1 MAGVAIRQK
10 SAQELKQGYSRA
22 FRQVEIWSIV
32 AFWLGLAFLVY
43 QGRFAIARSP
53 WVALG
58 GVFFSYVG
66 SDFISGFVHWMA
78 DTWGHVD
85 MPVVGKALL
94 RPFRL
99 HHVDQKEITR
109 HDYIETNGAN
119 CMISLP
125 GIGLSLWCDW
135 KTDLGLFFGL
145 FWAGVM
151 LFIMMTNQF
160 HKWAHLDAEQRMP
173 LVRALQRSRLILS
186 PEHHD
191 VHHTAPFHSYYGI
204 TQGWLNWPLHKLGF
218 FRGLE
223 RAVTAVTGIIP
234 RKDDIGL
241 AAAMAIAPLPE
252 EAHSSADVVPQ
263 TSNGR

>member
-1 MAGVAIRQK
+1 MGGTAIRQK
-10 SAQELKQGYSRA
+10 SAQELRQGYSPA

-32 AFWLGLAFLVY
+32 SFWLGLAYLIW
-43 QGRFAIARSP
+43 QGRADIARSP

-58 GVFFSYVG
+58 GVVFAYVG
-66 SDFISGFVHWMA
+66 ADFISGFVHWMA
-78 DTWGHVD
+78 DTWGRVD

-99 HHVDQKEITR
+99 HHVDPKEITR

-135 KTDLGLFFGL
+135 DTDLGLFFGL

-160 HKWAHLDAEQRMP
+160 HKWAHQDAAERTP
-173 LVRALQRSRLILS
+173 VIRALQASRLILS
-186 PEHHD
+186 PAHHA
-191 VHHTAPFHSYYGI
+191 VHHTAPFATYYGI
-204 TQGWLNWPLHKLGF
+204 THGWLNWPLAKLGF

-223 RAVTAVTGIIP
+223 RAVTALFGLIP
-234 RKDDIGL
+234 RRDDIGL
-241 AAAMAIAPLPE
+241 EAALAHAPLPAE
-252 EAHSSADVVPQ
+252 PEPAAIAVDGAP
-263 TSNGR
+263 R